1 MIIACFCLQ
10 FVINFSLNKLR
21 YLKRR
26 QKKFDI
32 RRCNMVRD
40 RRFAKYV
47 CYFVT
52 MTMLLMSLPVQTV
65 QAAMVKT
72 ETMLT
77 LSTATNVRE
86 NLNQFLKREDVK
98 AIMMAQGIS
107 PVEATARVD
116 SLSDAEIMQISD
128 KMDQLPAGGSTFGV
142 IIGAAVIIF
151 IVLLIT
157 DILGFTDVFTF
168 VKHPSSK

>member
-1 MIIACFCLQ
+1 MFG
-10 FVINFSLNKLR
+10 
-21 YLKRR
+21 
-26 QKKFDI
+26 
-32 RRCNMVRD
+32 D

-52 MTMLLMSLPVQTV
+52 MTMLLMSLPVQTL

-72 ETMLT
+72 ETVLT
-77 LSTATNVRE
+77 LSTAKNVRE

-107 PVEATARVD
+107 PQEATARVD
-116 SLSDAEIMQISD
+116 SLSDAEIIQIAD
-128 KMDQLPAGGSTFGV
+128 KMDQLPAGGSALGV
-142 IIGAAVIIF
+142 IIGGAIVIF

-157 DILGFTDVFTF
+157 DILGYTDVFTF
-168 VKHPSSK
+168 VKHPSSR

>member
-1 MIIACFCLQ
+1 MYG
-10 FVINFSLNKLR
+10 N
-21 YLKRR
+21 
-26 QKKFDI
+26 
-32 RRCNMVRD
+32 
-40 RRFAKYV
+40 RRFARYV

-65 QAAMVKT
+65 QAAMVRT
-72 ETMLT
+72 ETVLT
-77 LSTATNVRE
+77 MKTANNVRE

-98 AIMMAQGIS
+98 AIMTAQGIS
-107 PVEATARVD
+107 PIEAKSRVD

-128 KMDQLPAGGSTFGV
+128 KMDHLPAGGSTFGV

-157 DILGFTDVFTF
+157 DILGYTDIFTF

>member
-1 MIIACFCLQ
+1 M
-10 FVINFSLNKLR
+10 
-21 YLKRR
+21 YG
-26 QKKFDI
+26 
-32 RRCNMVRD
+32 D
-40 RRFAKYV
+40 RSFARYV

-77 LSTATNVRE
+77 LSTSKNVRE

-98 AIMMAQGIS
+98 AIMMAQGINT
-107 PVEATARVD
+107 VEAKASVD
-116 SLSDAEIMQISD
+116 SLSDAEIMQIAD

-157 DILGFTDVFTF
+157 DILGYTDIFTF
-168 VKHPSSK
+168 VKK

>member
-1 MIIACFCLQ
+1 MFG
-10 FVINFSLNKLR
+10 
-21 YLKRR
+21 
-26 QKKFDI
+26 
-32 RRCNMVRD
+32 D

-52 MTMLLMSLPVQTV
+52 MTMLLMSLPVQTL

-72 ETMLT
+72 ETVLT
-77 LSTATNVRE
+77 LSTAKNVRE

-98 AIMMAQGIS
+98 AIIMAQGIN

-116 SLSDAEIMQISD
+116 SLSDAEIMQIAD

-157 DILGFTDVFTF
+157 DILGYTDIFTF
-168 VKHPSSK
+168 VKHPSSR

>member
-1 MIIACFCLQ
+1 MFG
-10 FVINFSLNKLR
+10 
-21 YLKRR
+21 
-26 QKKFDI
+26 
-32 RRCNMVRD
+32 D

-52 MTMLLMSLPVQTV
+52 MTMFLMSMPVQTI
-65 QAAMVKT
+65 QAAMVRT
-72 ETMLT
+72 ETVLT
-77 LSTATNVRE
+77 LSTAKNVRE
-86 NLNQFLKREDVK
+86 NLNHFLKREDVK

-107 PVEATARVD
+107 PIEAKARVD
-116 SLSDAEIMQISD
+116 SLSDAEIIQIAD

-142 IIGAAVIIF
+142 IVGAAVIIF

-157 DILGFTDVFTF
+157 DILGYTDIFTF

>member
-1 MIIACFCLQ
+1 MFG
-10 FVINFSLNKLR
+10 
-21 YLKRR
+21 
-26 QKKFDI
+26 
-32 RRCNMVRD
+32 D

-52 MTMLLMSLPVQTV
+52 MTMLLMSLPVQTL

-72 ETMLT
+72 ETVLT
-77 LSTATNVRE
+77 LSTAKNVRE

-98 AIMMAQGIS
+98 AIIMAQGIN

-116 SLSDAEIMQISD
+116 SLSDAEIMQIAD

-157 DILGFTDVFTF
+157 DILGFTDIFAF
-168 VKHPSSK
+168 VKHPSRR

>member
-1 MIIACFCLQ
+1 MYKFG
-10 FVINFSLNKLR
+10 
-21 YLKRR
+21 YLKKR
-26 QKKFDI
+26 QKKLFI
-32 RRCNMVRD
+32 RRCNMFGD

-52 MTMLLMSLPVQTV
+52 MTMLLMSLPVQTL

-72 ETMLT
+72 ETVLT
-77 LSTATNVRE
+77 LSTAKNVRE

-107 PVEATARVD
+107 SAEATARVD
-116 SLSDAEIMQISD
+116 SLSDAEIMQIAD
-128 KMDQLPAGGSTFGV
+128 KMDQLPAGGSALGV
-142 IIGAAVIIF
+142 IIGGAIVIF

-157 DILGFTDVFTF
+157 DILGYTDVFTF
-168 VKHPSSK
+168 VKHPSSR

>member
-1 MIIACFCLQ
+1 MFG
-10 FVINFSLNKLR
+10 N
-21 YLKRR
+21 
-26 QKKFDI
+26 
-32 RRCNMVRD
+32 
-40 RRFAKYV
+40 RRFARYV

-65 QAAMVKT
+65 QAAMVRT
-72 ETMLT
+72 ETVLM
-77 LSTATNVRE
+77 LSTAKNVRE

-98 AIMMAQGIS
+98 AIMTAQGIS
-107 PVEATARVD
+107 PQEAKARVD
-116 SLSDAEIMQISD
+116 SLSDAEIMQLSD

-142 IIGAAVIIF
+142 IIGAAVIVF

-157 DILGFTDVFTF
+157 DILGYTDIFTF

>member
-1 MIIACFCLQ
+1 MFG
-10 FVINFSLNKLR
+10 
-21 YLKRR
+21 
-26 QKKFDI
+26 
-32 RRCNMVRD
+32 D
-40 RRFAKYV
+40 RRFAKYI

-52 MTMLLMSLPVQTV
+52 MTMLLMSMPVQTV
-65 QAAMVKT
+65 QATMVRT
-72 ETMLT
+72 ETVLT
-77 LSTATNVRE
+77 LSTAKNVRE

-98 AIMMAQGIS
+98 AIMMVQGIS

-116 SLSDAEIMQISD
+116 SLSDAEIMQIAD

-142 IIGAAVIIF
+142 IMGTAVIIF

-157 DILGFTDVFTF
+157 DILGYTDIFTF

>member
-1 MIIACFCLQ
+1 MFG
-10 FVINFSLNKLR
+10 
-21 YLKRR
+21 
-26 QKKFDI
+26 
-32 RRCNMVRD
+32 D

-65 QAAMVKT
+65 QAAMVRT
-72 ETMLT
+72 ETVLT
-77 LSTATNVRE
+77 LTTAKNVRE

-116 SLSDAEIMQISD
+116 SLSDAEIMQIAD

-142 IIGAAVIIF
+142 IMGTAVIIF

-157 DILGFTDVFTF
+157 DILGYTDIFTF